1 MVIKSKIQA
10 PIVNDEE
17 NDKKVEEFITKS
29 SNSKERKNKNKLNC
43 RMTLRLPEN
52 LVDAIDQEIEK
63 RIGSIS
69 RNSLIV
75 EKLAT
80 CFNLTSK

>member
-29 SNSKERKNKNKLNC
+29 SNPKAKKNKNKLSC

-52 LVDAIDQEIEK
+52 LVEAIDQEIEK

-75 EKLAT
+75 EKLAM

>member
-29 SNSKERKNKNKLNC
+29 SDPKTKKNKNKLSC

-52 LVDAIDQEIEK
+52 LVEAIDQEIEN

-75 EKLAT
+75 EKLAI

>member
-29 SNSKERKNKNKLNC
+29 SSPKPRKNKNKLSC

-52 LVDAIDQEIEK
+52 LVEAIDQEIEN

-75 EKLAT
+75 EKLAM

>member
-29 SNSKERKNKNKLNC
+29 SNPKAKKNKNKLNC

-75 EKLAT
+75 EKLAM

>member
-29 SNSKERKNKNKLNC
+29 SNPKTRKKTHKLGH
-43 RMTLRLPEN
+43 RMTLRLPKD
-52 LVDAIDQEIEK
+52 LIDAIDQEIEN

-75 EKLAT
+75 EKLAI